1 MNLTS
6 KDISEDFPNS
16 GKTYLNNASVSLMPL
31 QSIEAMKDFLISYNS
46 MGPDSI
52 DSKSFVTEKLQNTRK
67 VIAKITNCQPEEI
80 ILTQSTT
87 DGINIVAN
95 GLSFEPNSNL
105 IIRGLSHEHHANFY
119 PWLRLQNKTKIKN
132 LSIDKN
138 GFFNF
143 DEFKTLL
150 DNNTKLVAL
159 SHALYNTGSI
169 LPIEKIGNMLE
180 NHTLFFIDSA
190 QTVGCIGNFDVKKIK
205 CDFMSFNGSK
215 WLCGPMGTGLFY
227 CNKKSQGLLEPMT
240 IGGESAMIYDDTKLV
255 AISHALYN
263 TGSILPVEKIG
274 NMLENNTLFFIDSA
288 QTIGCIGNFDVT
300 KTKCDFMSFN
310 GSKWLCGPMGTG
322 LFYCNKKSHELLE
335 PVTIGGESAMIY
347 DNTNLAFKDIPDKF
361 QTGFRNYVGMVGL
374 ESSVNYLLK
383 FGMENIREKDLYLSN
398 LLREELS
405 KIKNIILYGPET
417 PEERT
422 SIVSFNIDG
431 YDPQIIV
438 EKLEKQNIILAVRE
452 ILEQKIIR
460 ASPHFFNTESE
471 IFRVIDAIKNL

>member
-16 GKTYLNNASVSLMPL
+16 GKIYLNNASVSLMPS

-46 MGPDSI
+46 IGPDSI
-52 DSKSFVTEKLQNTRK
+52 NSEPFVTEKLQNTRK
-67 VIAKITNCQPEEI
+67 IIAKIINCKPEEV

-95 GLSFEPNSNL
+95 GLSFEQNSNL
-105 IIRGLSHEHHANFY
+105 IIRGFSHEHHANFY
-119 PWLRLQNKTKIKN
+119 PWLRLQNKTKIRN

-138 GFFNF
+138 GFFDF
-143 DEFKTLL
+143 DELKTLL
-150 DNNTKLVAL
+150 DSN
-159 SHALYNTGSI
+159 
-169 LPIEKIGNMLE
+169 
-180 NHTLFFIDSA
+180 
-190 QTVGCIGNFDVKKIK
+190 
-205 CDFMSFNGSK
+205 
-215 WLCGPMGTGLFY
+215 
-227 CNKKSQGLLEPMT
+227 
-240 IGGESAMIYDDTKLV
+240 TKLV

-274 NMLENNTLFFIDSA
+274 NMLENHTTFFIDSA
-288 QTIGCIGNFDVT
+288 QTVGCIGNFDVA
-300 KTKCDFMSFN
+300 KIKCDFMSFN

-335 PVTIGGESAMIY
+335 PMTIGGESAMIY
-347 DNTNLAFKDIPDKF
+347 NNTNLAFKDIPDKF

-374 ESSVNYLLK
+374 ESSAKYLLK
-383 FGMENIREKDLYLSN
+383 FGMENIRKKNLYLSN

-405 KIKNIILYGPET
+405 KIKNIILYGSEIPQ
-417 PEERT
+417 ERT

-431 YDPQIIV
+431 HDPQTIV
-438 EKLEKQNIILAVRE
+438 EKLEKQNIVLAVRE
-452 ILEQKIIR
+452 ILEKKIVR

-471 IFRVIDAIKNL
+471 ILRVIDAIKNL

>member
-1 MNLTS
+1 MNLAS

-16 GKTYLNNASVSLMPL
+16 GKIYLNNASVSLMPL
-31 QSIEAMKDFLISYNS
+31 QSIEAMKDFQILYNS

-52 DSKSFVTEKLQNTRK
+52 DAQPFIAEKLQNTRK
-67 VIAKITNCQPEEI
+67 IIAKIINCYPEEV

-95 GLSFEPNSNL
+95 GLFFEKNSN
-105 IIRGLSHEHHANFY
+105 IVIRGFSHEHHANFY

-138 GFFNF
+138 GFFDF

-150 DNNTKLVAL
+150 DN
-159 SHALYNTGSI
+159 
-169 LPIEKIGNMLE
+169 
-180 NHTLFFIDSA
+180 
-190 QTVGCIGNFDVKKIK
+190 
-205 CDFMSFNGSK
+205 
-215 WLCGPMGTGLFY
+215 
-227 CNKKSQGLLEPMT
+227 
-240 IGGESAMIYDDTKLV
+240 DTKLV

-274 NMLENNTLFFIDSA
+274 NMLESNTSFFIDSA
-288 QTIGCIGNFDVT
+288 QTVGCIGNFDVA

-310 GSKWLCGPMGTG
+310 GSKWLCGPMGIG

-335 PVTIGGESAMIY
+335 PMTIGGESAMIY
-347 DNTNLAFKDIPDKF
+347 DKTNLAFKDIPDKF
-361 QTGFRNYVGMVGL
+361 QTGFRNYVGIVGL
-374 ESSVNYLLK
+374 ESSANYLLK
-383 FGMENIREKDLYLSN
+383 FGMENIRKKNLYLSN

-405 KIKNIILYGPET
+405 KVKNIILYGPDN

-431 YDPQIIV
+431 HDPQTIV
-438 EKLEKQNIILAVRE
+438 EKLEKQNIVLAVRE
-452 ILEQKIIR
+452 ILEQKIVR

-471 IFRVIDAIKNL
+471 ILQVIDAIKNL